1 VIPLNSTVATPTD
14 RDFPTNPNI
23 RRAALALVLSIVLLP
38 LLIAGFFIAID
49 PYYLFGSP
57 SWRGFNL
64 VRPYYEPYVV
74 SVKPYQVWRLRP
86 SAVVLGASSA
96 EVGIDPRHAGWNEA
110 NVFNFS
116 LPSSNSYAIM
126 LAFLHAQKVAPLKQ
140 AIVNLDFFSYNIHLR
155 VGPVEQRF
163 AQGVSA
169 DFAGFLDETL
179 PDRRKSAHRIT
190 RAAPV
195 STAESNWNEALYL
208 AVNEDVAAA
217 VARHDF
223 KSGREHYE
231 LAGRAERREGAAVP
245 ADWHEGSYLQAQ
257 PDVAAAVAKGD
268 FVSGYHH
275 YLRAGRVEAR
285 PGGFLPKDW
294 DEEGYLQVHP
304 DVAAAVAKG
313 SYVRGYNHYLAAG
326 RAEGRLGGFLPKDWD
341 EAGYLAANP
350 DAHNLVAL
358 GVYRNGFIH
367 YAALGRE
374 LGLLGGLPPA
384 NAIEK
389 LRQRWPGVD
398 QPIFRIRELAH
409 FAFSMTAMRDAIST
423 IFRQAE
429 PAEFND
435 AGMRVW
441 HGHEE
446 IVRKLGGVGKII
458 RTGLARGGGRPW
470 LAYPKLQH
478 CFTNTDTGVS
488 TFDPFRFMV
497 RRAYAEG
504 TDLRLFTTPLN
515 AAIYQFFQG
524 AGLFERYEFWLK
536 ELVRINEEE
545 AARAGRDPLPLW
557 HFGYVNTITSE
568 PIPEE
573 GDMTP
578 MRWSWDYAHYRK
590 EAGDLM
596 LDRIFDYR
604 DSTRALPDD
613 FGTRLTGQNVDA
625 HLARSRSKLAE
636 WVAAN
641 QDFASQI
648 VAAAKSPKAPNRQ
661 AEATCW

>member
-1 VIPLNSTVATPTD
+1 MVTMPAD
-14 RDFPTNPNI
+14 RDAPVNPNI
-23 RRAALALVLSIVLLP
+23 RRAALALGMSIVLIP

-74 SVKPYQVWRLRP
+74 AVKPYQVWRLRP
-86 SAVVLGASSA
+86 SSVVLGASSA

-140 AIVNLDFFSYNIHLR
+140 AVANLDFFSYNIHRGL
-155 VGPVEQRF
+155 GPNFVERRF
-163 AQGVSA
+163 AQGGSA
-169 DFAGFLDETL
+169 DFAQYLDETL
-179 PDRRKSAHRIT
+179 PGRRKSAHDTIT
-190 RAAPV
+190 RAPV
-195 STAESNWNEALYL
+195 SAPASGWDETLYL
-208 AVNEDVAAA
+208 AVNQDVAAA
-217 VARHDF
+217 VAGHNF
-223 KSGREHYE
+223 KSGWEHYE
-231 LAGRAERREGAAVP
+231 LAGRGEHREGGSVP
-245 ADWHEGSYLQAQ
+245 EDWDEAGYLQVHS
-257 PDVAAAVAKGD
+257 DVAAAIANRS

-275 YLRAGRVEAR
+275 YL
-285 PGGFLPKDW
+285 
-294 DEEGYLQVHP
+294 
-304 DVAAAVAKG
+304 
-313 SYVRGYNHYLAAG
+313 AAG
-326 RAEGRLGGFLPKDWD
+326 RNEGRLGGFLPRGWD

-367 YAALGRE
+367 YAAVGRR

-384 NAIEK
+384 NVIEK
-389 LRQRWPGVD
+389 LRQRWPGLD
-398 QPIFRIRELAH
+398 QTIFRIRELAH

-429 PAEFND
+429 PAEFDD

-478 CFTNTDTGVS
+478 CFTNADTGFS
-488 TFDPFRFMV
+488 MFDPFRFMI

-545 AARAGRDPLPLW
+545 AARARREPLPLW
-557 HFGYVNTITSE
+557 HFGYVNTVTSE
-568 PIPEE
+568 PIPAA

-590 EAGDLM
+590 ETGDLM
-596 LDRIFDYR
+596 LDRIFNYR
-604 DSTRALPDD
+604 DPARPLPDD
-613 FGTRLTGQNVDA
+613 FGTRLTGQNIDS

-648 VAAAKSPKAPNRQ
+648 VAAAKNPKAPNRQ